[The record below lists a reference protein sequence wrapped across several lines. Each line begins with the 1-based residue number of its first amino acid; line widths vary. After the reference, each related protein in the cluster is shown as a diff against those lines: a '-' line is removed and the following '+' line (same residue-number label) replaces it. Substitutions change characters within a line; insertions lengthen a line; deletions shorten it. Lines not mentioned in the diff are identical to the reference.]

1 MLGQSNSNTIAAYVK
16 IKNEDITVTENGVYE
31 AGPEYTGLGTVTVD
45 IEGTVNNQDKT
56 VTPTTSGQTVTADE
70 GYSGLGTVTVNP
82 IQYTTRTINPTTSN
96 QTFYAT
102 SERIYSGFYK
112 IGNPIVDNDGIVT
125 GLTPYDYL
133 RVPQAFMPGNDT
145 WEIVLKI
152 KTPAYPNTLS
162 YIMGSVGSYYYTVGG
177 ELSVNNHLGFGI
189 TSNGS
194 SWDIGWMVSEN
205 TVNPNTW
212 YWVKLSFDGTQYKLE
227 LSTDGENYTL
237 ENSIVSSTPIYQDQY
252 QSFLNLG
259 TQANGYSYWKG
270 SIDLNECQ
278 IKIND
283 QIWWKP
289 SYTTVG
295 DGSLGYSQ
303 VTVNAVTSAIDP
315 DITSQNIVEGVN
327 ILGVEGSAEITT
339 IDITSPQLIAVAS
352 NSANA
357 VLSNDDGL
365 TWTNEALYSSSTW
378 VSFAYGNGVYV
389 LLAEDKV
396 AYSSDGMSW
405 TETTIDSGNDWNEVI
420 YNDGKFVAVTFYESP
435 RIAYSTD
442 GITWDVHSI
451 PETGK
456 DLQVVYGNG
465 IYVVINQRNSTY
477 AYSTD
482 GITWNTSSLPSS
494 VTKISYGNGKF
505 VAVGSGSFIYSTD
518 AINWVRDD
526 LPESGVWGELLYGNG
541 TFLCINTA
549 ANQGGVGYHTLVSQ
563 DGMNWSVATQ
573 SIRYVEGFKAI
584 CSTPTGFVGFG
595 TNGGYTFK
603 AGSDGVWSAT
613 QNDPAVSGSNW
624 SLLACGEIVTG
635 TTTVDAMLNQING
648 EDIKN
653 YNELDDALDLLN
665 GESA

>member
-1 MLGQSNSNTIAAYVK
+1 MLGQSNSNTIASYVK
-16 IKNEDITVTENGVYE
+16 IENEDITVTENGVYE

-45 IEGTVNNQDKT
+45 VKGTVNNQDKT

-70 GYSGLGTVTVNP
+70 GYSGLG
-82 IQYTTRTINPTTSN
+82 I
-96 QTFYAT
+96 
-102 SERIYSGFYK
+102 
-112 IGNPIVDNDGIVT
+112 
-125 GLTPYDYL
+125 
-133 RVPQAFMPGNDT
+133 
-145 WEIVLKI
+145 
-152 KTPAYPNTLS
+152 
-162 YIMGSVGSYYYTVGG
+162 
-177 ELSVNNHLGFGI
+177 
-189 TSNGS
+189 
-194 SWDIGWMVSEN
+194 
-205 TVNPNTW
+205 
-212 YWVKLSFDGTQYKLE
+212 
-227 LSTDGENYTL
+227 
-237 ENSIVSSTPIYQDQY
+237 
-252 QSFLNLG
+252 
-259 TQANGYSYWKG
+259 
-270 SIDLNECQ
+270 
-278 IKIND
+278 
-283 QIWWKP
+283 
-289 SYTTVG
+289 
-295 DGSLGYSQ
+295 

-352 NSANA
+352 NSDNA
-357 VLSNDDGL
+357 ILSNDDGL
-365 TWTNEALYSSSTW
+365 TWTNEALYSSGVW

-396 AYSSDGMSW
+396 AYSLNGISW

-442 GITWDVHSI
+442 GIIWDVHSI
-451 PETGK
+451 PEIGK
-456 DLQVVYGNG
+456 ELQVAYGNG
-465 IYVVINQRNSTY
+465 IYIVINQKNSTY

-482 GITWNTSSLPSS
+482 GIIWNTSSLPSI
-494 VTKISYGNGKF
+494 VTKITFGNGKF
-505 VAVGSGSFIYSTD
+505 VLVGSGSSMYSID
-518 AINWVRDD
+518 AINWVTNN

-549 ANQGGVGYHTLVSQ
+549 ANQTAMGYHTLISQ
-563 DGMNWSVATQ
+563 DGMNWLVATQ
-573 SIRYVEGFKAI
+573 SIHYIEGFKAI

-603 AGSDGVWSAT
+603 AGSDGVWSAI

-624 SLLACGEIVTG
+624 SLVACGEIVTG

-648 EDIKN
+648 EDINN